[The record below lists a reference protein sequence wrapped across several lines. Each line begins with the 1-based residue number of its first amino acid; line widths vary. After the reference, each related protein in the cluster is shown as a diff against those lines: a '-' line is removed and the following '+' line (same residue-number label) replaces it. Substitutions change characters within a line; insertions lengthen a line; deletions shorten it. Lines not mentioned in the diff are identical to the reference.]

1 MSTRLSQLTF
11 SWNLPFFIDQ
21 RHADRETM
29 TVLKSM
35 CLCDQHVQDVQRAE
49 EPGQVLE
56 VHPGCSRSL
65 GTSSTSAHRWN
76 LDDKVRDQSL
86 VLSLPGNFQCFE
98 RLLLKVWAL

>member
-1 MSTRLSQLTF
+1 
-11 SWNLPFFIDQ
+11 
-21 RHADRETM
+21 M
-29 TVLKSM
+29 TVLKSRWS
-35 CLCDQHVQDVQRAE
+35 CDQQVQDVQRAE

-86 VLSLPGNFQCFE
+86 FSLIITRKLSVL
-98 RLLLKVWAL
+98 